1 MERGIPTAEGLE
13 TRRGSAPPVQD
24 LVGTPKGRLSAL
36 EQAVVDQPWPSAR
49 HGVQGKLLPQDGERS
64 GVAESPDRVAPER
77 AMRRRQRTGR
87 WKRLR
92 ALQRMALP
100 REALLRTLGA
110 ARAPSP
116 SAWRLVEGAGADDGA
131 AVTYRLRTDKRRR
144 EGRSLL
150 RTNLTATDPA
160 TRWTVSLQLV
170 AGEQAFRDR
179 KGDRALRPVYHQ
191 EGERIEAH
199 IFVSFLAYGLHG
211 TRGRRLRDLA
221 PGLTPRSVVEKFAAG
236 QLIDAQVPPT
246 DGREGRL
253 RRTTHPEPELRRR
266 LETLK
271 LDVPAQPPPQLPA
284 AAAQRVASV

>member
-1 MERGIPTAEGLE
+1 
-13 TRRGSAPPVQD
+13 
-24 LVGTPKGRLSAL
+24 LSAL
-36 EQAVVDQPWPSAR
+36 EQALVDQPWHTAR
-49 HGVQGKLLPQDGERS
+49 HGAQVKLLPQDGELY
-64 GVAESPDRVAPER
+64 VLAESTDRVAKER
-77 AMRRRQRTGR
+77 AIRRRQLKGL
-87 WKRLR
+87 WKRLHD
-92 ALQRMALP
+92 LQRMSLT
-100 REALLRTLGA
+100 REALLMKLGA
-110 ARAPSP
+110 ARAQSP
-116 SAWRLVEGAGADDGA
+116 SAWRLVEVTVADDGA
-131 AVTYRLRTDKRRR
+131 AFTYRLRKDKLRQARRR
-144 EGRSLL
+144 EGRYLL

-179 KGDRALRPVYHQ
+179 KGDLALRPVYHQ